1 MKKILILGS
10 KGMAGHII
18 KEYLKEKNY
27 DVYSTFRSKTNQILL
42 DKEFDL
48 DIFNIEKLNLLL
60 QIIKPDFVINCI
72 GILNKEAEE
81 NPDIAIY
88 VNGYIPH
95 LLDRLSNKYNY
106 KLIHITT
113 DCVFSGIKGNYTEI
127 DFKDAVSYYGKSK
140 AIGEIENNKTLT
152 FRTSIVGPDINKE
165 GIGLFNWF
173 MAQSGKINGYSQVYW
188 TGITTLELAKAIEKS
203 FKMNPTGL
211 INLVNN
217 DKINKYNLL
226 KLFKENMEKNDIEII
241 KENSYK
247 SDKSLLRTK
256 FDFKY
261 TVPSYEEM
269 IKEMAVWIKEHD
281 FLYNY

>member
-95 LLDRLSNKYNY
+95 LLDRLSNKYDY

-113 DCVFSGIKGNYTEI
+113 DCVFSGIKGDYTEK
-127 DFKDAVSYYGKSK
+127 DFKDAISYYGKSK

-203 FKMNPTGL
+203 FEMNPTGL

-217 DKINKYNLL
+217 KKINKYNLL

-261 TVPSYEEM
+261 SVPSYEEM
-269 IKEMAVWIKEHD
+269 IKEMASWIKEHD